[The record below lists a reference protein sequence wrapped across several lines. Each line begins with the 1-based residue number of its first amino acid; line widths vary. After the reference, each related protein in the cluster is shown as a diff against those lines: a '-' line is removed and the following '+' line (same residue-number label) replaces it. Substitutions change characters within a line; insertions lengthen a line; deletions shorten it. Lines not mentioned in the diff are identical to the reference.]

1 MIEKT
6 GGSLR
11 VTVPMVIANA
21 SALLEAGRSFLQA
34 GDTSANEV
42 LFDFSAVEEADSSA
56 LTLVF
61 AWLRSAQEQNINL
74 RVTHPPASMRSLA
87 ELYGVSDFLP
97 LA

>member
-1 MIEKT
+1 MIEQS

-21 SALLEAGRSFLQA
+21 SALLEAGRKFLQA
-34 GDTSANEV
+34 AAPQAEGMV
-42 LFDFSAVEEADSSA
+42 FDLSAVDEADSSS
-56 LTLVF
+56 LTVVF
-61 AWLRSAQEQNINL
+61 AWLRTARERGATL
-74 RVTHPPASMRSLA
+74 RISHPPASMTSLA

>member
-1 MIEKT
+1 MIEQS
-6 GGSLR
+6 GDRLR

-21 SALLEAGRSFLQA
+21 GALLEAGRSFLRS
-34 GDTSANEV
+34 GRPGETV
-42 LFDFSAVEEADSSA
+42 FDLAAVQETDSSA

-61 AWLRSAQEQNINL
+61 AWLRTARESGATL
-74 RVTHPPASMRSLA
+74 RIVHPPASMISLA

>member
-6 GGSLR
+6 GDSLR
-11 VTVPMVIANA
+11 LTVPMVIANA

-34 GDTSANEV
+34 GVPSGE
-42 LFDFSAVEEADSSA
+42 LLLDFSAVEEADSSA

-61 AWLRSAQEQNINL
+61 AWLRSAREKNIAL
-74 RVTHPPASMRSLA
+74 RVVHPPAGMRTLA

>member
-6 GGSLR
+6 GDSLR

-21 SALLEAGRSFLQA
+21 SALLEAGRGFLRRALPA
-34 GDTSANEV
+34 GELV
-42 LFDFSAVEEADSSA
+42 FDFSAVEEADSSA
-56 LTLVF
+56 LTVVF
-61 AWLRSAQEQNINL
+61 AWLRTAQKQDIAL
-74 RVTHPPASMRSLA
+74 RVVHPPAGLLSLA

>member
-1 MIEKT
+1 MIEQT
-6 GGSLR
+6 GNGLR

-21 SALLEAGRSFLQA
+21 SALLEAGRSFLPPGQPPA
-34 GDTSANEV
+34 ETV
-42 LFDFSAVEEADSSA
+42 FDLSAVEETDSSA

-61 AWLRSAQEQNINL
+61 AWLRTARERGTKL
-74 RVTHPPASMRSLA
+74 RIDHPPASMLSLA